1 MTNITNQIYLEKLKI
16 CPLFIKDYISN
27 IFSNTSFIVFL
38 DTYEKLEDQE
48 QNIADLLRSE
58 VILLT
63 LKINTFEQ
71 FIDDVVDILEIQP
84 SEAEKVVSDLYT
96 KCIPEQVRNF
106 IEKGSEESAN
116 TNSKKVLIEDTH
128 ISHLDVLNEI
138 ENPTPSLRTTTDFQN
153 IQNQNSTSPLAQSQT
168 PVSSS
173 NPLFSSANTSNTP
186 INPTNLT
193 PSTPFTPTA
202 SLHSPEPIALYV
214 NPALQ
219 ISSKLGQN
227 LSTPSVS
234 TSKDVYVSKK
244 PDPYHEPV
252 DL

>member
-1 MTNITNQIYLEKLKI
+1 MEITQEEYTKKLKNLDKKLKEAILTIESNPAIFTLAETYDLDQDTTYSIANKVNLQLLNFITSEELFSYIEKNTSIDSEEFKYIYPSLLTNIFNKSNQ
-16 CPLFIKDYISN
+16 PLFKSQERIRGGLRPTDS
-27 IFSNTSFIVFL
+27 STS
-38 DTYEKLEDQE
+38 
-48 QNIADLLRSE
+48 
-58 VILLT
+58 
-63 LKINTFEQ
+63 
-71 FIDDVVDILEIQP
+71 
-84 SEAEKVVSDLYT
+84 
-96 KCIPEQVRNF
+96 
-106 IEKGSEESAN
+106 
-116 TNSKKVLIEDTH
+116 

-202 SLHSPEPIALYV
+202 SLHSPEPIAPYV